1 MHRILDLL
9 EHLMISPHVF
19 PLVGAFFVG
28 IWLSGSSVFVLL
40 DKKRKRYVRELAAAG
55 IVLGLAVAAG
65 AAIGFCYLLPDAWY
79 LWK

>member
-1 MHRILDLL
+1 MHHILDLL
-9 EHLMISPHVF
+9 IHLIRRHVLF
-19 PLVGAFFVG
+19 LVLAFFAG

-40 DKKRKRYVRELAAAG
+40 DRKRKRYVRELAAAG

-65 AAIGFCYLLPDAWY
+65 AAIGFYYFLPDAWY

>member
-1 MHRILDLL
+1 MHRILELL
-9 EHLMISPHVF
+9 MHLMSRAVF
-19 PLVGAFFVG
+19 FLIVTFFVG

-79 LWK
+79 L

>member
-9 EHLMISPHVF
+9 IYLLPNRQVF
-19 PLVGAFFVG
+19 FLILAFFLG

-65 AAIGFCYLLPDAWY
+65 ATIGFCYLIPDAWY
-79 LWK
+79 LRF